1 MQFYRKE
8 HCEKHTFTYN
18 HMNNYWW
25 ISINPKMLKFRE
37 LDIDDCF
44 YYSALNE
51 DGTSRTLHKNFTEIK
66 CGEIVVAYEV
76 EPSNEVLG
84 LCICVQELE
93 NERIMLKKIEGL
105 TDTVSRYNMETHIEL
120 ANLEVFRYM
129 QGTLFKLSKREF
141 EVIYSMLRELNP
153 KKSYQI
159 YDAYSKEHF
168 LNDVYFDEA
177 EYDELREL
185 ILARKNV
192 VLQGAPGV
200 GKTYIARRMAFSII
214 GSKDDE
220 KMLNVQFH
228 EMYSNDE
235 FIEGYRPDDIGIYK
249 YKRGCFKRICNKA
262 RNNPNQKFFVIIDE
276 INRGNIPK
284 IFGEA
289 FSLIEIDKRGKEN
302 YIELSCSR
310 ERFYVPENLYI
321 IGTMNT
327 FDDNL
332 ALSDYALRR
341 RFCFYTINPVF
352 NNEKFKNFYNQN
364 PLLAA
369 VIEKIK
375 EINLE
380 LDESMQIGH
389 SYFCKPMPDS
399 EIKMLVKYSVI
410 PLLKEYFKNNPE
422 KYKKLSAELLEI
434 I

>member
-1 MQFYRKE
+1 ME
-8 HCEKHTFTYN
+8 
-18 HMNNYWW
+18 NNYWW

-51 DGTSRTLHKNFTEIK
+51 DGTLRTLYKNFSEIK
-66 CGEIVVAYEV
+66 KGEIVVAYEV

-84 LCICVQELE
+84 LCICEEELL
-93 NERIMLKKIEGL
+93 NNRIKLKKIEGL
-105 TDTVSRYNMETHIEL
+105 TDTVTRYSMETHIEL

-153 KKSYQI
+153 KKRYQD
-159 YDAYSKEHF
+159 YDVYTKKEF
-168 LNDVYFDEA
+168 LEDVYFDEND
-177 EYDELREL
+177 YDELHDL

-200 GKTYIARRMAFSII
+200 GKTYIARRMAFSIM
-214 GSKDDE
+214 GSKDEE
-220 KMLNVQFH
+220 KVLMVQFH
-228 EMYSNDE
+228 EKYSNDE

-262 RNNPNQKFFVIIDE
+262 RNDPKNKYFVIIDE

-327 FDDNL
+327 FDERL
-332 ALSDYALRR
+332 AMTDYALRR
-341 RFCFYTINPVF
+341 RFCFFTVSPVF
-352 NNEKFKNFYNQN
+352 DNSRFKEFYSRN
-364 PLLAA
+364 PLLSE
-369 VIEKIK
+369 VIGKIK
-375 EINLE
+375 EINDNI
-380 LDESMQIGH
+380 DEDTQIGH
-389 SYFCKPMPDS
+389 SYFCKPLPNQ
-399 EIKMLVKYSVI
+399 EIKMLVKYSVV
-410 PLLKEYFKNNPE
+410 PLIKEY
-422 KYKKLSAELLEI
+422 YKKEPQKGKQYINDLIEI
-434 I
+434 CNKY

>member
-1 MQFYRKE
+1 
-8 HCEKHTFTYN
+8 
-18 HMNNYWW
+18 MNTNYWW
-25 ISINPKMLKFRE
+25 LSINPKMLKFRE

-51 DGTSRTLHKNFTEIK
+51 HGTVRTLHKNFTEIK
-66 CGEIVVAYEV
+66 VGEIVVAYEI
-76 EPSNEVLG
+76 EPSNEILG
-84 LCICVQELE
+84 LCVCVKELE
-93 NERIMLKKIEGL
+93 DERIMLKKIEGL
-105 TDTVSRYNMETHIEL
+105 TDPVIRYNMETHIEL

-159 YDAYSKEHF
+159 YDSYTKEDF
-168 LNDVYFDEA
+168 LKEVYFSES
-177 EYDELREL
+177 EYDELRNL
-185 ILARKNV
+185 ILARKNI

-220 KMLNVQFH
+220 KMLNIQFH

-262 RNNPNQKFFVIIDE
+262 RNNPDQKFFVIIDE

-327 FDDNL
+327 YDDNL
-332 ALSDYALRR
+332 SLSDYALRR
-341 RFCFYTINPVF
+341 RFCFFTINPVF
-352 NNEKFKNFYNQN
+352 DNENFKTFYMQN
-364 PLLAA
+364 PLLAK

-375 EINLE
+375 EINME
-380 LDESMQIGH
+380 LNEDMQIGH

-410 PLLKEYFKNNPE
+410 PLLKEYFKSEPE
-422 KYKKLSAELLEI
+422 KYKKWSYELTEI
-434 I
+434 VK

>member
-1 MQFYRKE
+1 MGK
-8 HCEKHTFTYN
+8 
-18 HMNNYWW
+18 NYWW
-25 ISINPKMLKFRE
+25 LSINPKMLKFRE

-44 YYSALNE
+44 YYSASNE
-51 DGTSRTLHKNFTEIK
+51 DGSLRTLYKNFAEIK

-76 EPSNEVLG
+76 VPSDEVLG
-84 LCICVQELE
+84 LCVCVQELE

-105 TDTVSRYNMETHIEL
+105 TDTVSRYSLETQIEL

-141 EVIYSMLRELNP
+141 TIIYSMLRELNP
-153 KKSYQI
+153 KKTYLM
-159 YDAYSKEHF
+159 YDKYSKEDF
-168 LNDVYFDEA
+168 FNDVYMDEDD
-177 EYDELREL
+177 YNELKEL

-200 GKTYIARRMAFSII
+200 GKTYIARRIAYSII

-220 KMLNVQFH
+220 KMLNIQFH

-262 RNNPNQKFFVIIDE
+262 RNNPDQKFFVIIDE

-310 ERFYVPENLYI
+310 ERFYVPDNLYI

-341 RFCFYTINPVF
+341 RFCFYTIAPVF
-352 NNEKFKNFYNQN
+352 DNEKFKAFYLSN
-364 PLLAA
+364 PLLTN
-369 VIEKIK
+369 VIKKIQL
-375 EINLE
+375 INEE
-380 LDESMQIGH
+380 LDENKQIGH
-389 SYFCKPMPDS
+389 SYFCKDMTNA

-410 PLLKEYFKNNPE
+410 PLLKEYFKNDLNR
-422 KYKKLSAELLEI
+422 YKKLSDELLAI
-434 I
+434 IK

>member
-1 MQFYRKE
+1 
-8 HCEKHTFTYN
+8 
-18 HMNNYWW
+18 MNNYWW
-25 ISINPKMLKFRE
+25 LSINPKMLKFRE

-51 DGTSRTLHKNFTEIK
+51 DGTLRTLHKNFTEIK
-66 CGEIVVAYEV
+66 RGEIVVAYEV

-84 LCICVQELE
+84 LCICVQELQD
-93 NERIMLKKIEGL
+93 ERIMLRKIDGL
-105 TDTVSRYNMETHIEL
+105 TDPVTRYNLETHIEL

-141 EVIYSMLRELNP
+141 EVIYSMIRELNP
-153 KKSYQI
+153 KKRYQI
-159 YDAYSKEHF
+159 YDAYSKETF
-168 LNDVYFDEA
+168 MKEVYFDDA
-177 EYDELREL
+177 EYEELANL
-185 ILARKNV
+185 ILSRKNV
-192 VLQGAPGV
+192 VLQGPPGV
-200 GKTYIARRMAFSII
+200 GKTYIARRMAFSLI
-214 GSKDDE
+214 GAKDDE
-220 KMLNVQFH
+220 KLLNVQFH

-262 RNNPNQKFFVIIDE
+262 RNNPKDKFFVIIDE

-310 ERFYVPENLYI
+310 ERFYVPDNLYI

-341 RFCFYTINPVF
+341 RFCFYNINPVF
-352 NNEKFKNFYNQN
+352 ENENFKDFCKYS
-364 PLLAA
+364 PLL
-369 VIEKIK
+369 VKIIDKIK

-380 LDESMQIGH
+380 LDENTQIGH

-399 EIKMLVKYSVI
+399 EIKMIIKYSII
-410 PLLKEYFKNNPE
+410 PLLKEYFKKTPS
-422 KYKKLSAELLEI
+422 KYERLSKELWQIVAE
-434 I
+434 